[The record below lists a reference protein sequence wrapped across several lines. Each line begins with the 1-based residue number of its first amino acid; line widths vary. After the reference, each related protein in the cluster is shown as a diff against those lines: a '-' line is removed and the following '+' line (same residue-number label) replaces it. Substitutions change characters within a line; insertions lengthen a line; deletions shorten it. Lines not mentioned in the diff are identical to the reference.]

1 MSTPCPQ
8 EGDSSSSRGKESNLW
23 SGLRVAGL
31 CVGVGEY
38 PHIGN
43 LSNAVQDAEAV
54 CTRLKTA
61 PNCHAAQITNTTA
74 TSTAVE
80 LLRSVRKYVQEPGL
94 IKDPPAL
101 FIIHYAGHGIQTKG
115 KTVYLVPGNARADH
129 PGDLGHECLSLDT
142 LLLTLRQELD
152 EPVRQKHGESKAIAF
167 LVVLDACRV
176 NGPDRSFNGALAC
189 EPAPES
195 APLKYTI
202 VFSCSRTKTA
212 SDGPSGGHSPF
223 VRELLDERCGI
234 FAEGISLY
242 TAIANVSNALP
253 EAQAPKSIGLEAL
266 PQDFCIR
273 PGPTR
278 SGMPRRRWEADSEL
292 QALLREFKLEEQA
305 GHLAKRGGVTSVAEL
320 KEFEL
325 EDVDK
330 LGLPF
335 VLHARRFLNLL
346 RHVHKQERYQKCKR
360 KWEADEGSAGF

>member
-1 MSTPCPQ
+1 MENVPKPLDCKRPFREMSTPCPQ

-38 PHIGN
+38 AHIGN

-152 EPVRQKHGESKAIAF
+152 EPVRQEHGESKAIAF

-176 NGPDRSFNGALAC
+176 NGLDRSFNGALAC

-195 APLKYTI
+195 APLKLC
-202 VFSCSRTKTA
+202 FR
-212 SDGPSGGHSPF
+212 
-223 VRELLDERCGI
+223 VR
-234 FAEGISLY
+234 
-242 TAIANVSNALP
+242 
-253 EAQAPKSIGLEAL
+253 APKL
-266 PQDFCIR
+266 PATARAVGTVLLCVSSLMKGVASLPRASHFIR
-273 PGPTR
+273 PLPMCR
-278 SGMPRRRWEADSEL
+278 MRCRRRRPRKVLDSKPSPKISVS
-292 QALLREFKLEEQA
+292 ALGQQGREC
-305 GHLAKRGGVTSVAEL
+305 RG
-320 KEFEL
+320 
-325 EDVDK
+325 ED
-330 LGLPF
+330 G
-335 VLHARRFLNLL
+335 RRT
-346 RHVHKQERYQKCKR
+346 QSCKR
-360 KWEADEGSAGF
+360 CCGSLN